1 MPRKPLIAANWKMN
15 KNIQES
21 ISFINNFKDLSK
33 KIKDV
38 DIVICPPFTSL
49 NEVNKIIKG
58 SNIKIGAQNM
68 HYEDNGA
75 FTGEISPL
83 MLKDAGC
90 DYIILGHSERR
101 EYFNED
107 NQLINKKLISALK
120 NNISPILCIG
130 EKLEQRENNPTFD
143 VIKGQL
149 TNCLKNI
156 NEANAKKITIAY
168 EPCWAIGTGKTA
180 SPQQAE
186 EVHKFIR
193 ELLSKL
199 YNNSIAE
206 NTRIIYGGSVKPNN
220 IKDLMNQDN
229 IDGALV
235 GGASLNEEDFFQIC
249 NYSD

>member
-1 MPRKPLIAANWKMN
+1 MPKPLIAANWKMN
-15 KNIQES
+15 KNIEES
-21 ISFINNFKDLSK
+21 ISFINNFKNSSK
-33 KIKDV
+33 KIKNGE
-38 DIVICPPFTSL
+38 IAICPPFTSL

-90 DYIILGHSERR
+90 DYVILGHSERR

-120 NNISPILCIG
+120 NNINPILCVG
-130 EKLEQRENNPTFD
+130 EKLEQRENNQTFD

-156 NEANAKKITIAY
+156 NKEDAKKITIAY
-168 EPCWAIGTGKTA
+168 EPVWAIGTGKNAT
-180 SPQQAE
+180 PEQAE

-193 ELLSKL
+193 GLLSKL
-199 YNNSIAE
+199 YSNISE

-235 GGASLNEEDFFQIC
+235 GGASLKEEDFFQIC
-249 NYSD
+249 SYSD